1 MMMTYIYDDIYIYM
15 MIIYICIYD
24 RYEDNFDDSYYHRC
38 DDTYDYRY
46 DEGYA
51 TECNGI
57 M

>member
-1 MMMTYIYDDIYIYM
+1 MMIYIYDDN
-15 MIIYICIYD
+15 IYICIYD

>member
-1 MMMTYIYDDIYIYM
+1 MIYIYM
-15 MIIYICIYD
+15 MILYICIYD